1 MIILRAL
8 VFVGQSQRKQMCVHI
23 TVRLIV
29 TNTAFLV
36 KSEEQEQNEEP
47 KQTSSQRKAWGA
59 AGYIQEPVCKYH
71 ERL

>member
-1 MIILRAL
+1 
-8 VFVGQSQRKQMCVHI
+8 MCVHI